1 MSRMHMRCCC
11 FGSSR
16 RGSSEQ
22 DADGYMSAKNIKLF
36 SYNEISSATKN
47 FHASNRIGRGGFGTV
62 YKIFWF
68 HLAYMAQILNYPRNF
83 DYLDYDTQIQYGY
96 YLMLKYRTPGTL
108 KNGTQVAVKSLS
120 TESKQGIREFLTE
133 IDIISNISHPNLVEL
148 IGCCIE
154 GENRALIYEYVEN
167 GSLDRALLGSKRI
180 RLDWDTRSN
189 ICMGTARGLAY
200 LHEELDPCIVH
211 RDIKVSNILL
221 DGNLAPKIGDFGLA
235 KLFPDNVTHL
245 STRIAGTVG
254 YLAPEY
260 AMRGQLTKKA
270 DIYSFG
276 VLILEIISGRS
287 SGKSITSGAQ
297 KYLLEWAWQLYQE
310 GRLVE
315 LVDPELG
322 QYPEEEVIRYSKVAL
337 FCTQGSAQ
345 RRPSIT
351 QVIDMLSKHSRL
363 NEKLL
368 TPPGIIQD
376 LVKIGEGLKT
386 TSSSNSPALPLSA
399 DYNLP
404 NVDSTDPFSSGPST
418 FSEMTPR

>member
-1 MSRMHMRCCC
+1 M
-11 FGSSR
+11 
-16 RGSSEQ
+16 
-22 DADGYMSAKNIKLF
+22 
-36 SYNEISSATKN
+36 
-47 FHASNRIGRGGFGTV
+47 
-62 YKIFWF
+62 
-68 HLAYMAQILNYPRNF
+68 
-83 DYLDYDTQIQYGY
+83 
-96 YLMLKYRTPGTL
+96 
-108 KNGTQVAVKSLS
+108 KSLS